1 MLTNAPRRRRRNKPV
16 TFAII
21 CKRGNYSGNGN
32 LIGISEKTLKVE
44 TVSSDESS
52 KLNVHRLRLI
62 RKTVKNNLR
71 QVINV
76 LKS

>member
-1 MLTNAPRRRRRNKPV
+1 M
-16 TFAII
+16 
-21 CKRGNYSGNGN
+21 
-32 LIGISEKTLKVE
+32 E

-52 KLNVHRLRLI
+52 KLNVHELRLI
-62 RKTVKNNLR
+62 RKTEKNNLR